1 MTSELINTLAAL
13 PEDGA
18 WAIARQLETT
28 PGCSLLGALKVTPD
42 MIEKL
47 VALRE
52 RLESS
57 AFWLAQVAAAPACP
71 LSEGEKND
79 VAFI

>member
-1 MTSELINTLAAL
+1 MTSELLDALAAL

-18 WAIARQLETT
+18 WTIARQLETA
-28 PGCSLLGALKVTPD
+28 PGCSLLGDLKVSPEA
-42 MIEKL
+42 IEKL